1 MSLAYSQ
8 NAAPCRFRGEHPTV
22 VRPASRIPLISGAAR
37 QRAGVLCL
45 ATARGLRASSRP
57 RLRDS
62 STRQPAARNPRPRR
76 SS

>member
-1 MSLAYSQ
+1 MSLVHSQ

-22 VRPASRIPLISGAAR
+22 ARPATRFPLVTGVTR
-37 QRAGVLCL
+37 PRAGALCL
-45 ATARGLRASSRP
+45 ATTRGSRATSRP

-62 STRQPAARNPRPRR
+62 NSRRPAARSAPPRR

>member
-1 MSLAYSQ
+1 MSLVHGQ

-22 VRPASRIPLISGAAR
+22 ARPASRIPLMTGAAR
-37 QRAGVLCL
+37 TRTGVLCM
-45 ATARGLRASSRP
+45 ATARGMRASSQP

-62 STRQPAARNPRPRR
+62 NARRPAARNPRPRR

>member
-1 MSLAYSQ
+1 MSVAHSL

-22 VRPASRIPLISGAAR
+22 ARPATRLPLVSGVAR
-37 QRAGVLCL
+37 LRAGALCL
-45 ATARGLRASSRP
+45 ATPRGARASSRP

-62 STRQPAARNPRPRR
+62 NTRRPAARNAPPRR

>member
-1 MSLAYSQ
+1 MSLVHSQ

-22 VRPASRIPLISGAAR
+22 ARPASRLPLLTSAAR
-37 QRAGVLCL
+37 TRAGVLCM
-45 ATARGLRASSRP
+45 ATPRGIRASSRP

-62 STRQPAARNPRPRR
+62 NTRRPAARNPRPRR

>member
-22 VRPASRIPLISGAAR
+22 TRPASRIPLVTGVAR
-37 QRAGVLCL
+37 KRAGVLCL
-45 ATARGLRASSRP
+45 ATARGMRASSRP

-62 STRQPAARNPRPRR
+62 NARRPAAKSPRPRR

>member
-1 MSLAYSQ
+1 MSLVHSQ

-22 VRPASRIPLISGAAR
+22 ARPASRISLITGAAR
-37 QRAGVLCL
+37 MRAGIVCM

-62 STRQPAARNPRPRR
+62 NARQPAARNPRPRR